1 MFERAE
7 DSNAEDVRAIKVS
20 GEPTV
25 DIEPVH
31 GCIFR

>member
-1 MFERAE
+1 MFERTE
-7 DSNAEDVRAIKVS
+7 DTNAENVGARKVS